1 MAEIKSLFD
10 IITTKEIKDF
20 VDRSAVIKNKK
31 PHILERFFPVKDRKT
46 LTVEW
51 LKRKVT
57 LSRVLNASTF
67 DSDVPL
73 RGYKGIESAKTQMA
87 YFNEGQMVG
96 ENDLEKLHDVM
107 QMNPNSPSVIEFI
120 RQTFER
126 FTELINGAYDTPEYM
141 RAGLITNAS
150 FTASQANEY
159 GGAQLYS
166 YNYDVDGTWV
176 AEHITPLT
184 GTDAWSDTANSDPLN
199 DIDAMAQK
207 VSQKGLR
214 IVEMIMGSTTYTQ
227 FRNNAKIRTLVSKIP
242 NIIGITPDV
251 LNSIITQYVGY
262 SIKITVDDESFM
274 NTDDT
279 TKFYY
284 PQAGCVSFICRPE
297 LGITYFGLT
306 PEEIAK
312 DSREGQNLDV
322 TRLERGIVI
331 STEWKKKPVQKTLIC
346 SMITLPTFDFM
357 DAVYNLK
364 WATSATQYTLTYN
377 ANGGSGTVPS
387 AETKDAG
394 STTTVAA
401 GTGLTKGSDTFSKW
415 NTEADG
421 SGTDYN
427 PSSTFTFNG
436 NQTLYA
442 IYA

>member
-10 IITTKEIKDF
+10 IVTTREIKDF

-31 PHILERFFPVKDRKT
+31 PHILEKFFPIQDRRT

-141 RAGLITNAS
+141 RAGLLTNAS
-150 FTASQANEY
+150 FVASQANEF

-166 YNYDVDGTWV
+166 YNYDIDGSW
-176 AEHITPLT
+176 AASHITTLT
-184 GTDAWSDTANSDPLN
+184 GPDAWSDIDNSNPLA
-199 DIDAMAQK
+199 DIDNMAQK

-214 IVEMIMGSTTYTQ
+214 IVEMIMGTTTYTQ
-227 FRNNAKIRTLVSKIP
+227 FRNNSRVRALVAKIP
-242 NIIGITPDV
+242 NIIGITPEV
-251 LNSIITQYVGY
+251 LDSIITQYVGY
-262 SIKITVDDESFM
+262 SIKITVDDESYM

-284 PQAGCVSFICRPE
+284 PQAGCVTFICKPV
-297 LGITYFGLT
+297 LGTTYFGLT

-364 WATSATQYTLTYN
+364 WETTTTQYTLTYD
-377 ANGGSGTVPS
+377 ANGGLGTVPS
-387 AETKDAG
+387 AETKNAG
-394 STTTVAA
+394 STTSVAA
-401 GTGLTKGSDTFSKW
+401 GTGLTKDDNAFSKW
-415 NTEADG
+415 NTAADG
-421 SGTDYN
+421 SGTDYD
-427 PSSTFTFNG
+427 PSDTFTFNG
-436 NQTLYA
+436 NQILYA
-442 IYA
+442 IYE